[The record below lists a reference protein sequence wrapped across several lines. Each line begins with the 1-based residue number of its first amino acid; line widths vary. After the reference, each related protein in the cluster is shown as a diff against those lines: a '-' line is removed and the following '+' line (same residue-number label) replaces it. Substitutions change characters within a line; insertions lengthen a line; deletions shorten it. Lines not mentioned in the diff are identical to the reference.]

1 LTTALYPGS
10 FDPVTNGHLD
20 IAARAAA
27 IFDRLIVAIFD
38 TPAKNL
44 LFTTRERV
52 DMATEALKGIPN
64 VEVTSFTGLTV
75 NFARQ
80 AGAQVLVRGLRAMSD
95 FEMELQMA
103 LVNRQLA
110 PGIEVVCLMSGLQYS
125 FLSSSI
131 VKEIA
136 KLGGS
141 IDALVPDQVARAIH
155 EKYPPNCDPDFIPRH
170 LGG

>member
-20 IAARAAA
+20 IATRAAA
-27 IFDRLIVAIFD
+27 IFDHLIVAVFD
-38 TPAKNL
+38 SPAKNL
-44 LFTTRERV
+44 LFTTQERV
-52 DMATEALKGIPN
+52 DMAAVALKGVSN
-64 VEVTSFTGLTV
+64 VEVTAFNGLTV

-80 AGAQVLVRGLRAMSD
+80 AGAQALVRGLRAMSD

-141 IDALVPDQVARAIH
+141 IDAMVPDHVARAIH
-155 EKYPPNCDPDFIPRH
+155 AKYPPNSDPDFIPRH

>member
-1 LTTALYPGS
+1 LTTAIYPGS
-10 FDPVTNGHLD
+10 FDPITNGHLD

-27 IFDRLIVAIFD
+27 IFDRLIVAVYD

-44 LFTTRERV
+44 LFTTQQRL
-52 DMATEALKGIPN
+52 DMLDLSLRGLTN
-64 VEVTSFTGLTV
+64 VEVTSFSGLTV
-75 NFARQ
+75 DFARDI
-80 AGAQVLVRGLRAMSD
+80 GAQVLVRGLRAMSD

-110 PGIEVVCLMSGLQYS
+110 PGLEVVCLMAGLQYS
-125 FLSSSI
+125 FLSSSM

-136 KLGGS
+136 KLGGY
-141 IDALVPDQVARAIH
+141 IDNWVPEHVATALKSAYR
-155 EKYPPNCDPDFIPRH
+155 PNSDPDFIPRH